1 MKEQSYNIEKLNL
14 KYNGKPLHCFSAPK
28 AFFSTLFYPQTAGSV
43 WKLIFTVLKDFF
55 FLQLHQKFHFTKR
68 PIINVD
74 TEIDKKIPFSPE
86 HVKTY
91 LSFIE
96 FFIRPIDMME
106 KRMGYKRASQYVCL
120 YLKFLSRIYK
130 NAASIYRFCMT
141 TTSRPKYY
149 KNQKFRAIHF
159 FDPHLLC
166 VPSLHVAI
174 SAGVYAW
181 FKQFFQMEIIPK
193 ADADLYLSEIKADA
207 LSIVE
212 SVLFVK
218 QHSVNCIPLALY
230 MLSSTMNKSFFSA
243 QDAID
248 FIENLFL
255 DSPELSA
262 QERTDIIEYFI
273 YMYDRALLESKYS
286 ADWQNCIR
294 HWLVD
299 FAKATGQNVNLCAE

>member
-1 MKEQSYNIEKLNL
+1 MKNKNKKEISL
-14 KYNGKPLHCFSAPK
+14 KHYSAPR
-28 AFFSTLFYPQTAGSV
+28 AFFRSILLPYTSGSV

-74 TEIDKKIPFSPE
+74 TEIDKKIPFRPE
-86 HVKTY
+86 QVKTY
-91 LSFIE
+91 LSFID
-96 FFIRPIDMME
+96 FFIRPVDMME
-106 KRMGYKRASQYVCL
+106 KRLGYKKSSQYVCI
-120 YLKFLSRIYK
+120 YLNFLSKIYK

-181 FKQFFQMEIIPK
+181 FQQFFKIENFPQEE
-193 ADADLYLSEIKADA
+193 ADIYLSEIKKDA
-207 LSIVE
+207 TSIVE

-230 MLSSTMNKSFFSA
+230 MLSSTMGKSFFSV
-243 QDAID
+243 QDAIA

-255 DSPELSA
+255 NSEEISPEDRA
-262 QERTDIIEYFI
+262 DIIEYFI

-286 ADWQNCIR
+286 SDWQNCIR
-294 HWLVD
+294 HWLID
-299 FAKATGQNVNLCAE
+299 FAKATGQNINLSAE

>member
-1 MKEQSYNIEKLNL
+1 MTEKSLEN
-14 KYNGKPLHCFSAPK
+14 FSAPK
-28 AFFSTLFYPQTAGSV
+28 AFFRSILLPLTTGSV

-55 FLQLHQKFHFTKR
+55 FLQLNQKFHFTKR
-68 PIINVD
+68 PILNVD
-74 TEIDKKIPFSPE
+74 TEIDKKIPFRPE

-91 LSFIE
+91 LSFID
-96 FFIRPIDMME
+96 FFIRPVDMME
-106 KRMGYKRASQYVCL
+106 RRLGYKKASQYVCL
-120 YLKFLSRIYK
+120 YLNFIARIYK

-149 KNQKFRAIHF
+149 KTQKFRAIHF
-159 FDPHLLC
+159 LDPHLLC

-181 FKQFFQMEIIPK
+181 FKQFFKTEVLPQDEAEI
-193 ADADLYLSEIKADA
+193 YLSEIKEKAVA
-207 LSIVE
+207 IVE

-230 MLSSTMNKSFFSA
+230 MLSSTMSKSFFSA

-248 FIENLFL
+248 FIESLFL
-255 DSPELSA
+255 DSDEICE
-262 QERTDIIEYFI
+262 QDRNEIIEYFI

-294 HWLVD
+294 HWLMD
-299 FAKATGQNVNLCAE
+299 YAAQTGQKLS